1 MQSPL
6 TEEELKDAFAMFDKN
21 NDGHI
26 SASELKT
33 LLTSMGERL
42 KDEEAQEF
50 IDDADTNGNGT
61 LELEELATILFRQR
75 V

>member
-26 SASELKT
+26 SASELKA

-42 KDEEAQEF
+42 KDEEA
-50 IDDADTNGNGT
+50 
-61 LELEELATILFRQR
+61 
-75 V
+75 

>member
-26 SASELKT
+26 TSVELKT
-33 LLTSMGERL
+33 LLTTMGERL
-42 KDEEAQEF
+42 KDEEA
-50 IDDADTNGNGT
+50 
-61 LELEELATILFRQR
+61 
-75 V
+75 